1 MFNIATLM
9 QNLVAK
15 KMQDKIGGIG
25 DKFEMGKSLLDDPSQ
40 IGGMIKDRVMNS
52 SAVAAATMSPE
63 EYEEYIKNQMLN
75 QAQGP
80 GMPQM
85 PQLTFPGQP
94 MSTPPFAG
102 NQPGYLNSAQQSLGG
117 PYGF

>member
-1 MFNIATLM
+1 MFNIASLM

-15 KMQDKIGGIG
+15 KFQDKLGGIEDG
-25 DKFEMGKSLLDDPSQ
+25 MDMGASLLDDPSQ

-52 SAVAAATMSPE
+52 PLVAAGRMTPE
-63 EYEEYIKNQMLN
+63 EYEEYMRNQILT

-80 GMPQM
+80 GMQPM
-85 PQLTFPGQP
+85 PQLTFPSQP
-94 MSTPPFAG
+94 MSTPPYAG
-102 NQPGYLNSAQQSLGG
+102 NQPGYLNSAQQNLGG

>member
-40 IGGMIKDRVMNS
+40 IGDMMKDRIMNS
-52 SAVAAATMSPE
+52 SAVAAATMTPE

-102 NQPGYLNSAQQSLGG
+102 NQPNYLNSAQQNLGG

>member
-9 QNLVAK
+9 KNLVAK

-40 IGGMIKDRVMNS
+40 IGGMIKDRIMNS
-52 SAVAAATMSPE
+52 PLVAAGRMTPE
-63 EYEEYIKNQMLN
+63 EYEEYMKNQMLN
-75 QAQGP
+75 QSQGQ
-80 GMPQM
+80 GMQPM

-102 NQPGYLNSAQQSLGG
+102 NQPGYLNSAQQNLGG